1 MKGSLALK
9 TAPAEEPV
17 TTAQAKTHARI
28 DITDDD
34 TLIGT
39 LIKAARRWIENLT
52 GIRMVTQTWN
62 YYLDAFPC
70 GNAIKIPVGPVSA
83 VSSVKYTDA
92 AGAVST
98 LSAASYVVDLVSL
111 PARIVLKDNYSWPA
125 DVLQVVNGVNIEF
138 VAGYGA
144 AAAVPEELALAV
156 NMLVSYWYENRDAAA
171 GAVGSTDVKDLPYTL
186 QAILPNFTMYQRGS

>member
-9 TAPAEEPV
+9 TAPTEEPV
-17 TTAQAKTHARI
+17 TTALVKAHMRV
-28 DITDDD
+28 DISDDD

-39 LIKAARRWIENLT
+39 LAKAARRWIENLT

-70 GNAIKIPVGPVSA
+70 ENVIKIPIGPVSA
-83 VSSVKYTDA
+83 VSSVKYTNA
-92 AGAVST
+92 AGTVST

-111 PARIVLKDNYSWPA
+111 PARIVIKDGYAWPA
-125 DVLQVVNGVNIEF
+125 EVLQVVNGVNIEF

-156 NMLVSYWYENRDAAA
+156 KELAAYWYENREAAA
-171 GAVGSTDVKDLPYTL
+171 GAVGSTDVKELPFSISSL
-186 QAILPNFTMYQRGS
+186 LSDFTMHQRER